1 MDCLFQ
7 HHRGPCGALPVGALP
22 APISVKRTW
31 RLSKFCV
38 QFFQEIC
45 AKSLDLLIDILK
57 LFFLSIVICDPS
69 FYLAVWVTNWI
80 SETSENTMGSSSSL
94 SKIACAESQEIM
106 CPICCEEGRLE
117 FSDQYV
123 SIFADFS
130 RVFIFQP
137 IIRNFHFSRTER
149 VVKL

>member
-1 MDCLFQ
+1 MNSRFQ

-22 APISVKRTW
+22 GPISVKRTW

-38 QFFQEIC
+38 QFFQGIC

-57 LFFLSIVICDPS
+57 QFFLSIVICDLS

-80 SETSENTMGSSSSL
+80 TELQKTLWDHLRLWAKLHAPSL
-94 SKIACAESQEIM
+94 KKSCALSVVKK
-106 CPICCEEGRLE
+106 GRLE

-130 RVFIFQP
+130 RVFIF
-137 IIRNFHFSRTER
+137 
-149 VVKL
+149 